1 MSSNAGD
8 ILREDELKFMNVEK
22 NYFVLTQS
30 VQLTEQLFKK
40 KIFYPCNK
48 IEDLNSFKLHI
59 KKYHSKDG
67 KGDGSLHE
75 ENGYWFRVTEK
86 FYNYVM
92 EL

>member
-1 MSSNAGD
+1 MVQ
-8 ILREDELKFMNVEK
+8 IEDD
-22 NYFVLTQS
+22 YG
-30 VQLTEQLFKK
+30 KK
-40 KIFYPCNK
+40 YI

-75 ENGYWFRVTEK
+75 ENGYWFRVTEA